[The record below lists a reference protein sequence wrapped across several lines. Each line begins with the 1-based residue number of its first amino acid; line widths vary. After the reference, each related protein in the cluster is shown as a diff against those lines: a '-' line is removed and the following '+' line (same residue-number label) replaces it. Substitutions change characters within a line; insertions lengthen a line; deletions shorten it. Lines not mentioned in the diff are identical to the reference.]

1 MSVVIPHGPGNPKPN
16 EDLIAPPDDFY
27 PPLSVAEWK
36 LRMRVDDNVSPA
48 RSAEIL
54 NCATLDIT
62 DELKPWRAKQT
73 ATTLATGRDTK
84 RYRQAVWQLA
94 KAYELEQYRDIDTTD
109 SGSRRADGLESRID
123 TALQRSREALRSL
136 MGRGRATIVLI

>member
-1 MSVVIPHGPGNPKPN
+1 MSAFIPHSPGNPPAN
-16 EDLIAPPDDFY
+16 ADRIVPPDDFY

-48 RSAEIL
+48 RSTEIL
-54 NCATLDIT
+54 NRAMLDIT
-62 DELKPWRAKQT
+62 DELRPWRAKQT
-73 ATTLATGRDTK
+73 ATTLGEVRDTA
-84 RYRQAVWQLA
+84 RYLQAVWQRA

-109 SGSRRADGLESRID
+109 SGSRRAEGIESRID

>member
-1 MSVVIPHGPGNPKPN
+1 MSAFIPHTPGNPPAN
-16 EDLIAPPDDFY
+16 NDRIIPADDFS

-48 RSAEIL
+48 RSTEIL
-54 NCATLDIT
+54 KRAMLDII
-62 DELKPWRAKQT
+62 DELQPWRAKQT
-73 ATTLATGRDTK
+73 TTTLADGRDSA
-84 RYRQAVWQLA
+84 RYLQAVWQRA

-109 SGSRRADGLESRID
+109 SGSRRAEGIESRID
-123 TALQRSREALRSL
+123 TALQRSREALRRL

>member
-16 EDLIAPPDDFY
+16 EDLITPPDDFY

-48 RSAEIL
+48 RSIETL
-54 NCATLDIT
+54 NRAMLDIT
-62 DELKPWRAKQT
+62 DELQPWRAQQTT
-73 ATTLATGRDTK
+73 ATLAAGRDTA
-84 RYRQAVWQLA
+84 RYLQAVWQRA
-94 KAYELEQYRDIDTTD
+94 KAYELEQYRDIDNTD